1 VSFPPAYDPPAA
13 PVSTTSDTTG
23 LHEGRAVVASLGPNE
38 FLVAGI
44 DCRVQFALPV
54 PSGGKQAQMLK
65 VEEGHYDGTIWT
77 PTRLWNGDET
87 DYGLNFGGKGSLL
100 RVTMGSY

>member
-1 VSFPPAYDPPAA
+1 M
-13 PVSTTSDTTG
+13 
-23 LHEGRAVVASLGPNE
+23 VASLAGDE

-54 PSGGKQAQMLK
+54 HAEKQMQLLR
-65 VEEGHYDGTIWT
+65 VEEGRFDGTTWVAS
-77 PTRLWNGDET
+77 RLWNGDET

-100 RVTMGSY
+100 RVKLGSY

>member
-1 VSFPPAYDPPAA
+1 M
-13 PVSTTSDTTG
+13 
-23 LHEGRAVVASLGPNE
+23 VASLGPNE

-54 PSGGKQAQMLK
+54 HSSGKQPQMLK
-65 VEEGHYDGTIWT
+65 VEEGHYDATTWV

-100 RVTMGSY
+100 RVTMESY

>member
-1 VSFPPAYDPPAA
+1 M
-13 PVSTTSDTTG
+13 
-23 LHEGRAVVASLGPNE
+23 
-38 FLVAGI
+38 AGI

-54 PSGGKQAQMLK
+54 HAGGKQAQMLK
-65 VEEGHYDGTIWT
+65 VEEGQYDGAKWV

>member
-1 VSFPPAYDPPAA
+1 
-13 PVSTTSDTTG
+13 
-23 LHEGRAVVASLGPNE
+23 
-38 FLVAGI
+38 
-44 DCRVQFALPV
+44 
-54 PSGGKQAQMLK
+54 MLK
-65 VEEGHYDGTIWT
+65 VEEGRYEGAKWI